1 MNPQPAASDAGSTT
15 ADRDQLRAKF
25 RTEHPFCSAAEI
37 WRVIDGEPALV
48 RIECGTPTEHHS
60 TVASDH

>member
-1 MNPQPAASDAGSTT
+1 MNPQTVPTLGPPPVSPDK
-15 ADRDQLRAKF
+15 LRADF

-37 WRVIDGEPALV
+37 WRVIDGEPVLI
-48 RIECGTPTEHHS
+48 RIDCGTPTEHHS